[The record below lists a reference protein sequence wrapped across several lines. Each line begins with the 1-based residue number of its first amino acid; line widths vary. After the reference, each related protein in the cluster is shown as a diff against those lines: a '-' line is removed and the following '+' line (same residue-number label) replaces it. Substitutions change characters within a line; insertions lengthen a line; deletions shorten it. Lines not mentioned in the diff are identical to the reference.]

1 MSKEYPLC
9 EFETSQ
15 QANPRH
21 GWKTGISAMDCRLGS
36 AFSLDLFDMNL
47 CKIYHPFMQDYP
59 IQHTLIQTWM
69 ISDIDFRAHSAA
81 VTTGETPILGYG
93 LGWG

>member
-1 MSKEYPLC
+1 
-9 EFETSQ
+9 
-15 QANPRH
+15 
-21 GWKTGISAMDCRLGS
+21 MDCRHGS

-69 ISDIDFRAHSAA
+69 ISDIDFRVHSSA
-81 VTTGETPILGYG
+81 VTHRRDTNLGIWTWVG
-93 LGWG
+93 LTSDNDATSPQSNALVLH